1 MPLRLVAEAAEE
13 ANTAALPDAAAVE
26 ADHRIA
32 NNLSII
38 AALIRS
44 QAANL
49 PEEPMLPRADVRALL
64 QETSVRI
71 DSVGRLHRLLMHRDG
86 HAIVDLPAYLR
97 EIADAAMC
105 SLAGAERTEFSF
117 DINPH
122 YITSPKQGV
131 AIGLLVGEAITNAL
145 KYAHPAG
152 VAGKIQ
158 ISSRESPDGRLAIE
172 IADDGVG
179 LPEGAFRLADAV
191 TEVPQLTR
199 DRGAQV
205 GVVLDRQNR
214 LIADPSRR
222 RRLPRRRWPP
232 LRSKPGRWRA
242 ASTA

>member
-1 MPLRLVAEAAEE
+1 MPLRLVTAATED

-44 QAANL
+44 QAASL
-49 PEEPMLPRADVRALL
+49 PEEPMLPRADVSALL

-86 HAIVDLPAYLR
+86 HAVVDLPAYLR

-117 DINPH
+117 DLNPH

-145 KYAHPAG
+145 KYA
-152 VAGKIQ
+152 I
-158 ISSRESPDGRLAIE
+158 
-172 IADDGVG
+172 
-179 LPEGAFRLADAV
+179 
-191 TEVPQLTR
+191 
-199 DRGAQV
+199 
-205 GVVLDRQNR
+205 
-214 LIADPSRR
+214 
-222 RRLPRRRWPP
+222 PRA
-232 LRSKPGRWRA
+232 LQARSKFPRAKIRTAASSSKLRTTGWDCPKASIRRSRPGRVCA
-242 ASTA
+242 

>member
-1 MPLRLVAEAAEE
+1 MPLRLVTAATED

-32 NNLSII
+32 NNLAII

-49 PEEPMLPRADVRALL
+49 PEEPMLPRADVSALL

-86 HAIVDLPAYLR
+86 HAVVDLPAYLR

-117 DINPH
+117 DLNPH

-158 ISSRESPDGRLAIE
+158 ISSRENPDGRFVIE

-179 LPEGAFRLADAV
+179 LPEGFDPTVSSGKGLRLMRALAEQLGGRLDFEQGLIGLSV
-191 TEVPQLTR
+191 RLEVPPPASLSWAPP
-199 DRGAQV
+199 DAGVSAQ
-205 GVVLDRQNR
+205 
-214 LIADPSRR
+214 AE
-222 RRLPRRRWPP
+222 
-232 LRSKPGRWRA
+232 
-242 ASTA
+242 

>member
-117 DINPH
+117 DLNPH

-131 AIGLLVGEAITNAL
+131 AIGITNAL

-179 LPEGAFRLADAV
+179 LPEGFDPTVSSGKGLRLMRALAEQLGGRLDFEQGLIGLSV
-191 TEVPQLTR
+191 RLEVPPSASLSR
-199 DRGAQV
+199 APPDGGGSAQ
-205 GVVLDRQNR
+205 
-214 LIADPSRR
+214 AE
-222 RRLPRRRWPP
+222 
-232 LRSKPGRWRA
+232 
-242 ASTA
+242 